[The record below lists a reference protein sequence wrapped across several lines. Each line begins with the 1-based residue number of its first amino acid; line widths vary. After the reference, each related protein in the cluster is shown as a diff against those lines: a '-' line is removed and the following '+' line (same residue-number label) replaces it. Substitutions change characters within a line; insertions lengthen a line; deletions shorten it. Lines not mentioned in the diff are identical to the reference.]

1 MTAIDLATEECF
13 ETVYNKENGTITQT
27 LWAKDGNEYRITYK
41 PVETEVSGY
50 EHIYIDDKLNQII
63 SKVRVKGVTIKP
75 AGGPAQRAMQRQRLK
90 SGL

>member
-1 MTAIDLATEECF
+1 MNTSNEF
-13 ETVYNKENGTITQT
+13 ETVYDKENGTITQT

-63 SKVRVKGVTIKP
+63 SKVRVEGVIIRKARVRRP
-75 AGGPAQRAMQRQRLK
+75 LQRPRLLPLLMHRA
-90 SGL
+90 S